1 VSNGAWAS
9 GEVDLD
15 ALADYTA
22 GVLDAADSAVIGD
35 LVRTDPHWRHAHDA
49 LVAAEAAV
57 LADLHTAAAVRLT
70 MPADVADRIDAALA
84 AERGRGVVVP
94 IDAARSRR
102 RVPSRRLSTR
112 FAAAA
117 AGIIAVAGGVA
128 VATQF
133 SARDFAGTTAA
144 EAPAMD
150 RGAPGE
156 ALSSGGAEW
165 SSATVQV
172 VATGRDYSA
181 ATAPELVREA
191 AAIAPALPEAPQAPP
206 APSAASGEPGE
217 STGGAAKYS
226 ILADA
231 DLTSRTAGGEL
242 ARLAVPAALEACLTA
257 VGSVISG
264 TPSVVDFARYQGAPA
279 LIILVR
285 ERSASTVVIVG
296 PDCAPGQPSVIT
308 TVDI

>member
-1 VSNGAWAS
+1 MSNGAWAS

-22 GVLDAADSAVIGD
+22 GLLDPADTAVVGD

-57 LADLHTAAAVRLT
+57 RADLHTAAAVHLT

-84 AERGRGVVVP
+84 AERGHGVVVP
-94 IDAARSRR
+94 IEAARSRR

-112 FAAAA
+112 VAAAA
-117 AGIIAVAGGVA
+117 AGIIAVAGGLT

-133 SARDFAGTTAA
+133 RADDFTAGSTA
-144 EAPAMD
+144 EAPTAD

-156 ALSSGGAEW
+156 ALSSGGAPDS

-181 ATAPELVREA
+181 ATAPDILREA
-191 AAIAPALPEAPQAPP
+191 AAVAPQAEPPVAP
-206 APSAASGEPGE
+206 APTQTAEQSA
-217 STGGAAKYS
+217 GGAAKYS

-231 DLTSRTAGGEL
+231 ELASRTAGGQL
-242 ARLAVPAALEACLTA
+242 ARLAAPAALEACLTA
-257 VGSVISG
+257 VGTVIPG
-264 TPSVVDFARYQGAPA
+264 TPSVVDFARYLGAPA

-285 ERSASTVVIVG
+285 EPSTSTVVIVG

-308 TVDI
+308 TIDV

>member
-1 VSNGAWAS
+1 VSNGAWAA

-22 GVLDAADSAVIGD
+22 GLLDPADTAVVGD

-84 AERGRGVVVP
+84 AERGHGVVVP
-94 IDAARSRR
+94 IEAARSRR

-112 FAAAA
+112 VAAAA
-117 AGIIAVAGGVA
+117 AGIIAVAGGLT

-133 SARDFAGTTAA
+133 SARDSAGTTAA

-156 ALSSGGAEW
+156 ALSSGGAPEW

-172 VATGRDYSA
+172 VTTGRDYTD
-181 ATAPELVREA
+181 ATAAEIVREA
-191 AAIAPALPEAPQAPP
+191 AAVAPPAQPQAQP
-206 APSAASGEPGE
+206 APSAEAGEAP
-217 STGGAAKYS
+217 TGAAAKYS

-231 DLTSRTAGGEL
+231 DLASRTAGGEL
-242 ARLAVPAALEACLTA
+242 ARLAAPAALEACLTA
-257 VGSVISG
+257 VGSVIPG
-264 TPSVVDFARYQGAPA
+264 TPSVVDFARYQGTPA
-279 LIILVR
+279 LIILIR
-285 ERSASTVVIVG
+285 QRSASTVVIVG
-296 PDCAPGQPSVIT
+296 PDCAPGQASVIS
-308 TVDI
+308 TVQV